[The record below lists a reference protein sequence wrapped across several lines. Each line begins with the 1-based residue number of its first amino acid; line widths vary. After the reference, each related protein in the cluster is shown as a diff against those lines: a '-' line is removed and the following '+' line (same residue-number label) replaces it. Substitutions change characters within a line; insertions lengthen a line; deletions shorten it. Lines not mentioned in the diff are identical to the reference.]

1 MIDPVAPS
9 AQTVDLRPLVLQ
21 KTEIVSRALESY
33 KISPQNIT
41 TLPVDE
47 DPAWTDVAVATSVQF
62 APAAFSVADNL
73 TVFTKGDLVVGFDV
87 TDPVAVLKNQ
97 VQQLQKQVNQLTGA
111 ARGATRDTVRAP
123 SKKKQ

>member
-47 DPAWTDVAVATSVQF
+47 DPAWTDDAVATSAQF

-87 TDPVAVLKNQ
+87 TDPVVVLKNQ
-97 VQQLQKQVNQLTGA
+97 VQQLQKQVSQLTGT
-111 ARGATRDTVRAP
+111 ARGATRDTGRAP